1 MTAVLIQTQNL
12 TLEREQQL
20 LLDNANFSINTGDQ
34 LLVVGASGC
43 GKSSLAKALAGQLYY
58 RGNIKINAGN
68 DFTTTGVTLV
78 PQFFYFKDNCG
89 LSDFYYQQRYNS
101 QDNESTAKVGDEL
114 AMLTNREQVDHLL
127 EILNLRH
134 RISTPLIQLSSGER
148 KKIQLIKALANPTPI
163 IILDTP
169 YIGLDLQAVTNL
181 NHYLQELAARG
192 ITLIII
198 ADYCECPDFIS
209 KILKIEQR
217 QTIVI
222 GRSEY
227 YSSTTDNATSAG
239 VSISKP
245 AEFYADS
252 IGEYQTLVRFNAV
265 SIRYGEKTILDNI
278 SWQIKPGDKWQLS
291 GVNGAG
297 KSTLLSLITGDNP
310 QAYANQ
316 IYLFDRRRGSG
327 ETIWEIKRNIG
338 YISPELHWN
347 FAQNLSCLNVILS
360 GFFDT
365 PGLYVRANDQQIK
378 LAQQWLTCLGLGEYS
393 NRQFSQFST
402 GLQRMILLI
411 RAIVK
416 NPPLLIFDEP
426 CQGLDDFHTRQ
437 FLALVDELFADS
449 SHAIIYV
456 SHRPDQIPNCI
467 KQRATITDGKLNLS

>member
-1 MTAVLIQTQNL
+1 MTAVLIQAQNL

-20 LLDNANFSINTGDQ
+20 LLDNANFSINSGDQ

-68 DFTTTGVTLV
+68 DLTTTGVTLV
-78 PQFFYFKDNCG
+78 PQFFYFKDNRG

-114 AMLTNREQVDHLL
+114 ATLTNREQVEHLL

-134 RISTPLIQLSSGER
+134 RINTPLIQLSSGER

-169 YIGLDLQAVTNL
+169 YIGLDLPAVTNL
-181 NHYLQELAARG
+181 NRYLQQLAASG
-192 ITLIII
+192 ISLIII

-209 KILKIEQR
+209 KILQIDQR
-217 QTIVI
+217 QIRVI
-222 GRSEY
+222 QRSEY
-227 YSSTTDNATSAG
+227 HSTTDDETYVR
-239 VSISKP
+239 VSINKP
-245 AEFYADS
+245 PEFYADL
-252 IGEYQTLVRFNAV
+252 IGEYQTLVQFNDV
-265 SIRYGEKTILDNI
+265 TIRYGEKIILDNI

-347 FAQNLSCLNVILS
+347 FAQNLSCLNVIIS

-365 PGLYVRANDQQIK
+365 PGLYSRANNQQIE
-378 LAQQWLTCLGLGEYS
+378 LAQQWLTGLGLGESS
-393 NRQFSQFST
+393 NRQFFQLST

-411 RAIVK
+411 RAIIK

-449 SHAIIYV
+449 RHAIIYV
-456 SHRPDQIPNCI
+456 SHRSDQIPKCI
-467 KQRATITDGKLNLS
+467 KQRATLTNGRLNLS

>member
-1 MTAVLIQTQNL
+1 MTAVLIQAQNL

-20 LLDNANFSINTGDQ
+20 LLDNANFSINSGDQ

-43 GKSSLAKALAGQLYY
+43 GKSSLAEALAGQFYY
-58 RGNIKINAGN
+58 RGNIKINTGN
-68 DFTTTGVTLV
+68 DLTTTGVTMV
-78 PQFFYFKDNCG
+78 PQFFYFKDNRG

-114 AMLTNREQVDHLL
+114 ATLANREQVDHLL

-134 RISTPLIQLSSGER
+134 RINTPLIQLSSGER

-169 YIGLDLQAVTNL
+169 YIGLDLPAVTNL
-181 NHYLQELAARG
+181 NRYLQQLAASG
-192 ITLIII
+192 ISLIII

-209 KILKIEQR
+209 KILQIEQR
-217 QTIVI
+217 QVWVI
-222 GRSEY
+222 QRSKY
-227 YSSTTDNATSAG
+227 NPSIDNKNE
-239 VSISKP
+239 VELQISKP
-245 AEFYADS
+245 AEFYADL
-252 IGEYQTLVRFNAV
+252 IGEYQTLVRFNDV
-265 SIRYGEKTILDNI
+265 TIRYGDKTILDNI
-278 SWQIKPGDKWQLS
+278 NWHVKSGDKWQLL

-365 PGLYVRANDQQIK
+365 PGLYARANDQQIK
-378 LAQQWLTCLGLGEYS
+378 LAQQWLTSLGLGEHS
-393 NRQFSQFST
+393 NRQFFQLST

-449 SHAIIYV
+449 RHAIIYV

-467 KQRATITDGKLNLS
+467 KQRATLTDSKLSLS